1 VFSNFC
7 VECSKAAPK
16 MDRCHFYDDRK
27 PLRSLGELV
36 QEEVARMWQS
46 VAAAQEAA
54 GGQGPPHEEE
64 S

>member
-1 VFSNFC
+1 MMAS
-7 VECSKAAPK
+7 P
-16 MDRCHFYDDRK
+16 
-27 PLRSLGELV
+27 PRSLGELV